1 MLPCRPPL
9 RIKTSGPMDQKLVD
23 EKKEGGCEA
32 DIEIE
37 APSFIHSMDGD
48 VDIHAL
54 VEDSSMDDFAEQELD
69 DERKE
74 GEANE

>member
-1 MLPCRPPL
+1 
-9 RIKTSGPMDQKLVD
+9 MDQKLVD
-23 EKKEGGCEA
+23 EKKEAGCEA

-37 APSFIHSMDGD
+37 VPSFIHSMDGD

-69 DERKE
+69 DEQKE
-74 GEANE
+74 GETNE